1 MTDLPLTGRSIL
13 VIEDEAIIALE
24 FSAALEQDG
33 ATVLMARSIKDAL
46 AHIGNG
52 NVSAAIVD
60 RVLTDG
66 LCTPICE
73 QLNARGIPFVMHS
86 GYGDLDVPCLA
97 GVHYPKPASRFDM
110 VREIE
115 SLF

>member
-1 MTDLPLTGRSIL
+1 MTVLPLKGRSIL
-13 VIEDEAIIALE
+13 VIEDEVIIALE
-24 FSAALEQDG
+24 ISAALEQQG
-33 ATVLMARSIKDAL
+33 ANVLLARSIKDAL
-46 AHIGNG
+46 AHVETGG
-52 NVSAAIVD
+52 VSAAIVD
-60 RVLTDG
+60 CVLTDG

-73 QLNARGIPFVMHS
+73 QLNARAIPFVMHS

-97 GVHYPKPASRFDM
+97 GVHYPKPASPFDM

>member
-1 MTDLPLTGRSIL
+1 M
-13 VIEDEAIIALE
+13 IEDEVVIALE
-24 FSAALEQDG
+24 ISAALEQQG
-33 ATVLMARSIKDAL
+33 ANVLLARSIKDAL
-46 AHIGNG
+46 AHVETGD
-52 NVSAAIVD
+52 VSAAIVD

-66 LCTPICE
+66 LCTP
-73 QLNARGIPFVMHS
+73 S

-97 GVHYPKPASRFDM
+97 GVHYPKPASPSDM